1 MSLQLSGRQRNIQ
14 WAAREF
20 AQKEFEA
27 DLVLDLDRTGQFPRT
42 IWEKACQLGF
52 VGIYYPK
59 EYGGVGLGVFEQV
72 LVIEEF
78 CRADSG
84 IGIALAT
91 PDLGSEAI
99 LKFGNEK
106 QKETFLVPLAKGKA
120 ISSLLYPVEEEQGA
134 KSSSFILR
142 KMEKDQYSLNGYG
155 EYVLN
160 GSLANFLVVCCSL
173 QCEKNL
179 FFVLIEKGT
188 KGLKMVEMGKKLGM
202 RMIPW
207 HKLTIHEVEI
217 SQENILGLHH
227 EGVDQLIEVQKAL
240 MIKVG
245 GLALGIAQGAF
256 DRALAYAK
264 QREQFG
270 KKIAEFQ
277 GIRHKLADLYIKIK
291 AARLL
296 IYNAASN
303 YDLNKNELCD
313 IVTAQLFAERT
324 AIEAT
329 DEALQIFGGAGYMIE
344 TPVEHYYRDARI
356 MRTLTGQEIPLKDII
371 AQSVIGRTA

>member
-1 MSLQLSGRQRNIQ
+1 MDFQLSSRQRNIQ

-20 AQKEFEA
+20 AQKEFEPA
-27 DLVLDLDRTGQFPRT
+27 LVLDLDRTGQFPGS

-52 VGIYYPK
+52 IGICYPK
-59 EYGGVGLGVFEQV
+59 GYGGLGLGLFEQV

-91 PDLGSEAI
+91 VDLGSEAI

-106 QKETFLVPLAKGKA
+106 QKENFLVPLAKGEA
-120 ISSLLYPVEEEQGA
+120 ISSLLYPMAENQSA
-134 KSSSFILR
+134 DSSSFILSR
-142 KMEKDQYSLNGYG
+142 MEKDQYSLNGDG

-160 GSLANFLVVCCSL
+160 GSLAHFFVVCCSM
-173 QCEKNL
+173 QREKNL
-179 FFVLIEKGT
+179 LFVVIEKGS
-188 KGLKMVEMGKKLGM
+188 KGLGMMEMGTKLGM

-207 HKLTIHEVEI
+207 HKLIIHEVEI

-227 EGVDQLIEVQKAL
+227 EGMDQLIEVQKVL

-245 GLALGIAQGAF
+245 GLALGIAQGSF

-270 KKIAEFQ
+270 KKIGEFQ
-277 GIRHKLADLYIKIK
+277 GIRHKLVDLYIKIK

-296 IYNAASN
+296 IYNVASN
-303 YDLNKNELCD
+303 YDLKKTELCD

-324 AIEAT
+324 AIEVT

-344 TPVEHYYRDARI
+344 TPVEHFYRDARI
-356 MRTLTGQEIPLKDII
+356 IRTLTGQEILKKDAI
-371 AQSVIGRTA
+371 AHSVIGRIT